1 MIFAVLSLRAAWE
14 MHMDGH
20 WKPAA
25 GWLQQLRSYSFAR
38 AAVIARGVVLTRAQ
52 PKVQGELHV
61 N

>member
-1 MIFAVLSLRAAWE
+1 MIFAGFVSQGGLGNAY
-14 MHMDGH
+14 GH